1 MFVSLPK
8 DVNPLDVDLEQ
19 AIALI
24 QEKQKADA
32 PITFYEELP
41 VQKGVGRFGPFIKW
55 NGIFINVNKKYDY
68 DNLSEED
75 INNLIEDKK
84 QKDIDKVI
92 HNWEA
97 EGIKVE
103 KARWGRTNIISGKL
117 KIELP
122 KTVDATKLSLEEV
135 QDIIEKKKPKK
146 KTVKKRVA
154 PKKKAK
160 K

>member
-1 MFVSLPK
+1 MK
-8 DVNPLDVDLEQ
+8 
-19 AIALI
+19 
-24 QEKQKADA
+24 
-32 PITFYEELP
+32 
-41 VQKGVGRFGPFIKW
+41 IKT
-55 NGIFINVNKKYDY
+55 
-68 DNLSEED
+68 
-75 INNLIEDKK
+75 
-84 QKDIDKVI
+84 KDIDKVI

-154 PKKKAK
+154 PKKKLK
-160 K
+160 NKL